1 VGPLA
6 PRNSAGD
13 PGPVDLLAGAGSS
26 GSPAGGPSVQRG
38 VEVRELVITTQADHR
53 GPAGEPA
60 PGAAPGSA
68 GSSATAPAAAGA
80 PPSIADRD
88 RELDELA
95 RRLYGRIRTK
105 LAAELL
111 ADRERAGL
119 LVDQR

>member
-1 VGPLA
+1 GA
-6 PRNSAGD
+6 A
-13 PGPVDLLAGAGSS
+13 AGSSPAEQLSSLGAS
-26 GSPAGGPSVQRG
+26 GSPAGAPAVQRA
-38 VEVRELVITTQADHR
+38 VEVRELVITTQADNR

-60 PGAAPGSA
+60 GGSSPGSP
-68 GSSATAPAAAGA
+68 TTPAAAGA

-119 LVDQR
+119 LVDLR